1 MKKVNRRMLLVAVLL
16 VLGASAATFA
26 QKASRDSVVCLNRYW
41 LCSIRGGYDFNP
53 NTRGA
58 NRFLDEKGGFN
69 LGFGFDH
76 YWKWFG
82 VTKMTDTKV
91 RTKVPDGVGK
101 KMLILSIAYS

>member
-1 MKKVNRRMLLVAVLL
+1 MKKVNRRMFLVAALL

-41 LCSIRGGYDFNP
+41 LFSIRGGYDFNP

-82 VTKMTDTKV
+82 VGADL
-91 RTKVPDGVGK
+91 DF
-101 KMLILSIAYS
+101 INN